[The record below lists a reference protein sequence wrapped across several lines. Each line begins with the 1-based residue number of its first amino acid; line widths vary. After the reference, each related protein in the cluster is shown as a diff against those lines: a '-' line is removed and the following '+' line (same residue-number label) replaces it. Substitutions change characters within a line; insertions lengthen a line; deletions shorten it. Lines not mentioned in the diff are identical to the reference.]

1 MAPSTTAFLAAGA
14 APIGGRVSAAAAA
27 TCRSPLGVSAFTPA
41 RTAAAAPPPPPAS
54 FLAPMTALMPGFPTS
69 DTDKG
74 LRVGVIRTRWGG
86 EMVDALHEQVV
97 AGLTEAG
104 LEGESVV
111 EMTVP
116 GAFEVPMAA
125 RLMGLA
131 QKVDAIVVVGLL
143 VQGET
148 GHYEYISKAVTGALM
163 EVSRVGRAAGV
174 SDFGWMSRGGRAS
187 GLGMPMPSL
196 LTCWLSTALL
206 LRLVLM
212 LFCFPPCFF
221 AHLSP
226 CIYSCNSSH
235 LSPLSMASS
244 RARRRSKRRSGQP
257 TPSRRPRP
265 GQRRR
270 WRWAASDRPRLVPN
284 PGRPTRSRR
293 SAFSRHA
300 VLGVGA
306 GGSGDDSCSG
316 AGCGR
321 FSVSGLI
328 TVVGAMGRAMP
339 RAVYID
345 ETLPDQQTSP
355 THAYASS

>member
-14 APIGGRVSAAAAA
+14 APIGGRVLAAAAA

-163 EVSRVGRAAGV
+163 ELQLISSIPIVNGI
-174 SDFGWMSRGGRAS
+174 
-187 GLGMPMPSL
+187 
-196 LTCWLSTALL
+196 LTCTSTEQAAERTTGPKSQAKAWAEAAVEMGG
-206 LRLVLM
+206 LR
-212 LFCFPPCFF
+212 
-221 AHLSP
+221 
-226 CIYSCNSSH
+226 SS
-235 LSPLSMASS
+235 
-244 RARRRSKRRSGQP
+244 Q
-257 TPSRRPRP
+257 
-265 GQRRR
+265 
-270 WRWAASDRPRLVPN
+270 
-284 PGRPTRSRR
+284 
-293 SAFSRHA
+293 
-300 VLGVGA
+300 VGA
-306 GGSGDDSCSG
+306 KS
-316 AGCGR
+316 R
-321 FSVSGLI
+321 TTNKKPSVGFF
-328 TVVGAMGRAMP
+328 
-339 RAVYID
+339 
-345 ETLPDQQTSP
+345 
-355 THAYASS
+355 